1 MRDTGDHQKAIKYFD
16 KANSSVANIRQLLI
30 DDPVALKVVNFTL
43 LHLDPH
49 SLFLFYV
56 QKTMQNSTDR
66 SLLNWWAQY
75 VESTGDMDAALKVY
89 QRAENYHSQVRL
101 LCYMGQLAKADA
113 LAKQCGDRAACYHL
127 ARHYENI
134 ERIQDA
140 IQFYIQAQTYGNAVR
155 ICKERHM
162 ADELWTAG
170 GMAQG
175 RDKVS
180 AAAYFE
186 EQGDFKRAVELYHRA
201 GMLHK
206 AVEMAF
212 ASQQPE
218 TLQVIA
224 GQLDP
229 KSDSELVNRCAEFF
243 LEIGQNYKAVQLLA
257 NTRQFERALSVCA
270 DKGVPITET
279 LAEALTPERDE
290 LREEQRIEVLWK
302 LGDILQEQGDYHTA
316 TKKFTQAGD
325 KGRAF
330 KSLLKSG
337 DTEKIIFF
345 ATMSRQ
351 AEVYVMAG
359 NYLQALNWREDEKI
373 LKSIVTFYTKGQAFD
388 LLANF
393 YATTA
398 QVEVDENR
406 NYGNALKALQEAGR
420 CVGRLTNAQ
429 RTAEQLQGAI
439 GEVQKVIQLEE
450 CLERGEHQVVIAGG
464 RNILAVANERPPV
477 RYSDVMV
484 LLFKA
489 LMATRQ
495 FPEALA
501 QLRDLTR
508 LVADWSVRGLIDREM
523 IQRLSSEMDLPFESV
538 WSAGDG
544 RFKRQ
549 LVGEGAD
556 GGEEE
561 IEEQVE

>member
-290 LREEQRIEVLWK
+290 LREEQRMEVLWK

-420 CVGRLTNAQ
+420 CVGRLANAQ

-450 CLERGEHQVVIAGG
+450 CLERGEHQVVIASG

-549 LVGEGAD
+549 VVGEGAD